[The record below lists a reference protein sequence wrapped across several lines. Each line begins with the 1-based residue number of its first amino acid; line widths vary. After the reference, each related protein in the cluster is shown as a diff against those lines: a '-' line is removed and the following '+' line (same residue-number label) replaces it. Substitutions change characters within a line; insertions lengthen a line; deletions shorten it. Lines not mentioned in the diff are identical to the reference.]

1 MLNIKT
7 IFIILLALLPSISI
21 SATDQSRYKIEA
33 LVFKSLS
40 AYESNEIWPT
50 ESGVLDKAD
59 ESKSQSMASQSEIV
73 QTRSTSDNKS
83 ELEDIRERMEESG
96 EYIVL
101 DYRKWQQ
108 MADSRSQSPVTAYD
122 SRYENIGQLK
132 GRIQFYMSR
141 FLHISVD
148 LSLVPEHYSITETE
162 SGQTGRPFYQ
172 IQQDKRIKSK
182 NIYYFDHPE
191 FGVLVYIHPS

>member
-7 IFIILLALLPSISI
+7 ILIAFLVLLPSISI

-40 AYESNEIWPT
+40 ASESNEIWPT
-50 ESGVLDKAD
+50 ESGIA
-59 ESKSQSMASQSEIV
+59 EPQSQSMASQSEIV
-73 QTRSTSDNKS
+73 QLRSSSENKG
-83 ELEDIRERMEESG
+83 ELVNIKERMEDSG

-101 DYRKWQQ
+101 DYRKWRQL
-108 MADSRSQSPVTAYD
+108 ADSRSQSPVTVYD
-122 SRYENIGQLK
+122 SRYEDIGQLK
-132 GRIQFYMSR
+132 GIIQFYMSR
-141 FLHISVD
+141 FLHINVD
-148 LSLVPEHYSITETE
+148 LSLAPEHYTITETE
-162 SGQTGRPFYQ
+162 SGQTGRPLFQ

-191 FGVLVYIHPS
+191 FGVLVYINPS